1 MSEKVYVTR
10 EEGEALSFNYDF
22 KQIFHHES
30 SQPKTLPEYVLV
42 KWYIKQPEQTK
53 QLALEV
59 LDFLYKFTFATQSQL
74 ERMLRM
80 KGLDPEGFDG
90 ILDALLDQRML
101 NFCYFSKFDQGG
113 APPEDAFRVY
123 CLDFGAIAILSHF
136 SSSDSITWF
145 TTDVM
150 RSTELVLKYL
160 TTALF
165 YLSLAETRGSALRYF
180 KAAYDVSIGHRDI
193 RFSGSF
199 EIMQGSS
206 PHPFIIESI
215 RAFDLPVG
223 WEDKVEKKVVPF
235 SCQSK
240 NWAKYFAS
248 EPVYLFL
255 VEDEKQA
262 LEAAS
267 IFFRRTGKDNFRLI
281 TDGQLKGGLSKA
293 AFYKYVPVEEEDPSN
308 PGTTMVVP
316 NKVGKLRK
324 VRSSLLSGEAEKL
337 EK

>member
-113 APPEDAFRVY
+113 APPEDAFRV
-123 CLDFGAIAILSHF
+123 
-136 SSSDSITWF
+136 
-145 TTDVM
+145 
-150 RSTELVLKYL
+150 
-160 TTALF
+160 
-165 YLSLAETRGSALRYF
+165 
-180 KAAYDVSIGHRDI
+180 
-193 RFSGSF
+193 
-199 EIMQGSS
+199 
-206 PHPFIIESI
+206 
-215 RAFDLPVG
+215 
-223 WEDKVEKKVVPF
+223 
-235 SCQSK
+235 
-240 NWAKYFAS
+240 
-248 EPVYLFL
+248 
-255 VEDEKQA
+255 
-262 LEAAS
+262 
-267 IFFRRTGKDNFRLI
+267 
-281 TDGQLKGGLSKA
+281 
-293 AFYKYVPVEEEDPSN
+293 
-308 PGTTMVVP
+308 
-316 NKVGKLRK
+316 
-324 VRSSLLSGEAEKL
+324 
-337 EK
+337 